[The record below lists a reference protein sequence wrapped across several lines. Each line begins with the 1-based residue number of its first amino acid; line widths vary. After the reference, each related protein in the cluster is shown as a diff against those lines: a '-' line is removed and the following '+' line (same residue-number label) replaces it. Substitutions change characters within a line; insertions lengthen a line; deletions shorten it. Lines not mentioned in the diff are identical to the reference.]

1 MRLHK
6 GDNYQDSFIHFND
19 ETFEFKAKIQLG
31 ARNEVGWNGC
41 QIDEIIEFAK
51 DFIVGLNGEYPCREN
66 AIAITKLEEALMW
79 LYKRKQDRENRGVEG
94 YNKL

>member
-1 MRLHK
+1 MR
-6 GDNYQDSFIHFND
+6 DSFISFNK

-51 DFIVGLNGEYPCREN
+51 KFIEELNMEFFCKEN
-66 AIAITKLEEALMW
+66 KIAIIKLEEALMW
-79 LYKRKQDRENRGVEG
+79 LNKRKRDREDRGVEE
-94 YNKL
+94 YNKV